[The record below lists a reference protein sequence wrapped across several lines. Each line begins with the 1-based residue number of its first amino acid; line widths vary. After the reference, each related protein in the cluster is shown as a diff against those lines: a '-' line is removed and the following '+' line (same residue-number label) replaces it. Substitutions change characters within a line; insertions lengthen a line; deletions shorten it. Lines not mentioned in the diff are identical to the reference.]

1 MSWVGLVFC
10 HGEDDCALGRYG
22 ESWED
27 DCALGRSGES
37 WGRRMCLRLVW

>member
-1 MSWVGLVFC
+1 MPWVGLVSP
-10 HGEDDCALGRYG
+10 GEDECALGRSC

-37 WGRRMCLRLVW
+37 CGRRMCLG